1 MVQMNCAR
9 SIVGDSAVGESMTV
23 VDSEVFPGRVVGD
36 SSSAPDATEGAP
48 DPDDGDE
55 EGFRG
60 LALTRGRT

>member
-1 MVQMNCAR
+1 
-9 SIVGDSAVGESMTV
+9 MTV